1 MHKGKLAESNFASL
15 SDMMAA
21 YAEEAVRVAWADHR
35 RRLDLSESSV
45 EVLEQILDGQSAEEL
60 EFQTRLWGS
69 YFGEV
74 IRGRYAGEWEL
85 AAESRRRGCCCA
97 YPRGARCAAIPTH
110 QGLSSPDSGPGRK
123 PSRLLQNGLEPPRQ
137 SIQIAP
143 PGRTMIGHARA
154 VTGTCLLCDNRE
166 SGEIPWANY
175 SHLLTLL
182 SFWWSHS

>member
-85 AAESRRRGCCCA
+85 AANPGGGVA
-97 YPRGARCAAIPTH
+97 VVPTLVVRGARLYPLIKVY
-110 QGLSSPDSGPGRK
+110 R
-123 PSRLLQNGLEPPRQ
+123 R
-137 SIQIAP
+137 
-143 PGRTMIGHARA
+143 
-154 VTGTCLLCDNRE
+154 
-166 SGEIPWANY
+166 
-175 SHLLTLL
+175 LTLGRGENL
-182 SFWWSHS
+182 PAFYRMVSNRLDNPSK